1 MKTLYFIMFAA
12 LMLIGACEPQTPT
25 AMAYWVAT
33 CVTLM
38 VGMYCLKDEVLNDKK
53 DNDYGR

>member
-25 AMAYWVAT
+25 AMAYWAGT